1 MRKKIEIK
9 KIDTLGWKAFELDL
23 YGYTH
28 IEIKDKLAKEFDF
41 EELTVANVRTLIAA
55 EDIMY
60 ALASTRRGE

>member
-1 MRKKIEIK
+1 MRKKIEIR

-23 YGYTH
+23 YGATH
-28 IEIKDKLAKEFDF
+28 KEIRAILAKEFDF
-41 EELTVANVRTLIAA
+41 EELTVANVKTLIDA